1 MQIVKLK
8 TWCEPWRRAVARLM
22 SWLMADG
29 SWVSLCACGF
39 HYTLHAIVKSLKVIV
54 HRRRIFNSTR
64 CTSTAA
70 DIHLLLHLYLYR
82 AFRRSSFTIVHPK
95 PRYLY
100 KVPPPST
107 IQLPNWKKFLAR
119 RKITARIGSPCLSQ
133 KQKTISPS
141 LFDFVE
147 RFGIASKRSHAYDDP
162 PDQSISSSSTR
173 LPAIGAEHRSA
184 IAMHHIQPRSYF
196 LVCACNN
203 IQTFFVAC
211 LKFVFMVRF
220 VRGLVV
226 KRRRCR
232 HSRTQPRAHTHVI
245 LVSTSSTDHVSGFQ
259 FSSASIQ
266 LIAVAWRACLCVIH
280 TNST

>member
-1 MQIVKLK
+1 MHI
-8 TWCEPWRRAVARLM
+8 
-22 SWLMADG
+22 
-29 SWVSLCACGF
+29 
-39 HYTLHAIVKSLKVIV
+39 
-54 HRRRIFNSTR
+54 HRCRHSP
-64 CTSTAA
+64 S
-70 DIHLLLHLYLYR
+70 
-82 AFRRSSFTIVHPK
+82 
-95 PRYLY
+95 
-100 KVPPPST
+100 PPPLSLSSISEKFVHNRTPKTPISVQSPPT
-107 IQLPNWKKFLAR
+107 IDYSATKLKKFLAR

-259 FSSASIQ
+259 FSFNS
-266 LIAVAWRACLCVIH
+266 VDRCCLARMSLCYSH
-280 TNST
+280 K